1 MDSLHEYQIRFL
13 DPEGIL
19 IEDVPVLAESLSVAS
34 DYARV
39 IGAEIGA
46 VKFYLTSIPDARAPH

>member
-46 VKFYLTSIPDARAPH
+46 VKFCGFR